1 LGEEPEVKKRGQVFM
16 EEETKEELRE
26 KKKEVQASVD
36 AIAEKTEETAAEA
49 PAFEEGVP
57 AEEEEAAKEK
67 KDAAAPEKPLDKMTV
82 KELREVA
89 LKMGGIEGVTGMKK
103 EQLLDLIKKAKGIE
117 AEPAKKKPTGV
128 EDTVAELKQKIAAL
142 KKEKLEAQKAKD
154 RTQIRV
160 LRRRINRLKKKT
172 RRAALAA

>member
-57 AEEEEAAKEK
+57 AEE
-67 KDAAAPEKPLDKMTV
+67 DAAAPEKPLDKMTV